1 MTPMNSRLFFIAAL
15 FCCSPLLSAD
25 ERWSVNATE
34 WAQPRSGE
42 MIVSL
47 PGVRSAMQAV
57 SERPDNRLTIHHP
70 GGDQGIWW
78 AEELR
83 GWLITL
89 GVNSSRIELVPGGG
103 EPDMMYLSII
113 ESRTIKSQIIDPK
126 RAETEE

>member
-1 MTPMNSRLFFIAAL
+1 MSKRLPLIIAL
-15 FCCSPLLSAD
+15 LCSSLTLTAEES
-25 ERWSVNATE
+25 WSVSAAE

-42 MIVSL
+42 MVVNL
-47 PGVRSAMQAV
+47 PGVRAAMRTVTQSA
-57 SERPDNRLTIHHP
+57 DNRLAIHHP

-89 GVNSSRIELVPGGG
+89 GVSSHRIELVPGGG
-103 EPDMMYLSII
+103 EADMMYLSII
-113 ESRTIKSQIIDPK
+113 ELQTIDSE